1 MTAEL
6 VELGSLRGSYG
17 VRGWVRVA
25 PFQDGAVLLATQ
37 CWWLRQGDRAVEL
50 KLEGVR
56 AHGAGGQ
63 LVAKWAGC
71 ETKEDA
77 DALRGQAVAVARSE
91 FPPLPAG
98 EFYWVDLI
106 GAEVVNR
113 DGALLGRVSGLRDN
127 GAHDLIEVESAAG
140 EFLIP
145 LVPAY
150 VDAVD
155 TAARRVTVD
164 WSAEW

>member
-6 VELGSLRGSYG
+6 VELASLRGSYG

-37 CWWLRQGDRAVEL
+37 RWWLGSGADAVEL

-56 AHGAGGQ
+56 QHGAGGQ
-63 LVAKWAGC
+63 LVAKWSGC

-77 DALRGQAVAVARSE
+77 DALRGRTVSVARGD
-91 FPPLPAG
+91 FPALPAG
-98 EFYWVDLI
+98 EYYWVDLI
-106 GAEVVNR
+106 GADVVNR
-113 DGALLGRVSGLRDN
+113 AGEALGRVSGLRDN
-127 GAHDLIEVESAAG
+127 GAHDLIEVEGAEGSL
-140 EFLIP
+140 LIP
-145 LVPAY
+145 WVPAY
-150 VDAVD
+150 VDTIDV
-155 TAARRVTVD
+155 AARRITVD